1 MTHLPEGYLDEIKEM
16 GAYLDVRLLEDGSIV
31 AIGDLMFTRAIYMD
45 VDRIGWGRRFCF
57 EDRSLANAEFAR
69 LANGD
74 QEPTGWIARR

>member
-1 MTHLPEGYLDEIKEM
+1 MTDAELLKDIQDM
-16 GAYLDVRLLEDGSIV
+16 GAYREVRLLEDGSIV

-57 EDRSLANAEFAR
+57 EDRALADTEFQR
-69 LANGD
+69 ITDGD